1 MYNHNNTCS
10 VVIINKQ
17 TRLKNK
23 EFFFSGVGKIAF
35 L

>member
-23 EFFFSGVGKIAF
+23 EFFSGVGKIAF